1 MRQIL
6 LTLIILANCISI
18 LYGQK
23 KDEINFSD
31 PYQIDSSDFFLIPR
45 LIGNENTEAYGKGKG
60 YLPWSCYSDINFYNA
75 KTNQTTKLFNGQL
88 AIISP
93 FYSNKYYYEY
103 DKQHHIPANILSKHI
118 VYLARTENINADNGL
133 DSEDPIYLF
142 ISAKTG
148 EQLKQITPKGL
159 NVISWTVSKDNKMIL
174 VKVQNDKNGNKKF
187 GLGDDELYYR
197 IDLDDDISKIQCYK
211 INL

>member
-31 PYQIDSSDFFLIPR
+31 PYQIDSSHCFLIPR
-45 LIGNENTEAYGKGKG
+45 LIGNEHTEAYGKGKG
-60 YLPWSCYSDINFYNA
+60 YLPWSSYSDINFYNA

-88 AIISP
+88 AIITP
-93 FYSNKYYYEY
+93 FYSRRYYDY
-103 DKQHHIPANILSKHI
+103 DKEINTPANILAKHI
-118 VYLARTENINADNGL
+118 VYLARTENFNADNGL
-133 DSEDPIYLF
+133 DSDDPVYLF
-142 ISAKTG
+142 ISTKTG
-148 EQLKQITPKGL
+148 EKLRQITPNGL
-159 NVISWTVSKDNKMIL
+159 NVISWTISKDNKMIL

-197 IDLDDDISKIQCYK
+197 IDLDEDISKIQCYK